1 MRSLTTLLLAACC
14 TASAHAASA
23 PSLAELRAER
33 DVRDTALAAVA
44 PAVVR
49 IDTIGGIDPQSEPAD
64 EQDERP
70 AAVRLGDGPTTGV
83 VWSADGYIVSS
94 TFNFAR
100 APSTIIVT
108 FHDGRQLVATLV
120 GRDPLTRLA
129 LLKVAAD
136 NLQPPPRVGR
146 ALAESVGV
154 AGFGHGTA
162 APAVSW
168 GIVSARQRI
177 NGLAFQL
184 DAKTSPANYGGPV
197 IDLEGR
203 VLGICVPL
211 AKEADVLA
219 GTEWY
224 DSGIGFAIP
233 SDLVSQRVALM
244 QQRGD
249 VERGYAGIIPRDA
262 WRVVSWDPEQTGF
275 PAEGV
280 PFAAAPIGPA
290 ADAGLTVDDVLVGI
304 DDQPVD
310 TAIAVRRALARKP
323 AGEQVILTLIRDE
336 QVIVTELELVSRAAL
351 EQWLANRAAQQA
363 AEAQEV
369 GMQDAAE
376 DAVPLPPDADAEA
389 HAEQPNAAESNP
401 EPPAEEEAQ

>member
-1 MRSLTTLLLAACC
+1 MPLRSLITILSAACI

-23 PSLAELRAER
+23 PALADLRAER
-33 DVRDTALAAVA
+33 AVRDAALAAVA

-49 IDTIGGIDPQSEPAD
+49 IDTIGGIDPQAEPD
-64 EQDERP
+64 NEEQERP

-94 TFNFAR
+94 AFNFAR

-108 FHDGRQLVATLV
+108 LADGRQLVATLV

-129 LLKVAAD
+129 LLRVPAD
-136 NLQPPPRVGR
+136 DLQPPPRVGR
-146 ALAESVGV
+146 AGLKLAESVGV

-162 APAVSW
+162 APAISW
-168 GIVSARQRI
+168 GIVSALHRI

-233 SDLVSQRVALM
+233 SDFVTERVNLM

-262 WRVVSWDPEQTGF
+262 WRVFSWEPEKTGF
-275 PAEGV
+275 PEEGV
-280 PFAAAPIGPA
+280 PFAADPIGPA
-290 ADAGLTVDDVLVGI
+290 ADAGLTADDVLIGI

-323 AGEQVILTLIRDE
+323 AGATVTLTVIRDE
-336 QVIVTELELVSRAAL
+336 EAIVTELELVSRAAL

-363 AEAQEV
+363 AEE
-369 GMQDAAE
+369 
-376 DAVPLPPDADAEA
+376 AEA
-389 HAEQPNAAESNP
+389 ESEANAEQPEAP
-401 EPPAEEEAQ
+401 DPTPDPLPAEETE